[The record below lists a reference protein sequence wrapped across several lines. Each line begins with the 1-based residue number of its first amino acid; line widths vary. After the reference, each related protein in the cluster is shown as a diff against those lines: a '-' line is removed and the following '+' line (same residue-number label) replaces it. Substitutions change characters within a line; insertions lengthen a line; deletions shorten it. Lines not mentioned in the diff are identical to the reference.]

1 MRRSLI
7 ILLIGVLATVVI
19 GALGYFLLIGPK
31 NAQINEKQKQ
41 IEETENKIEQE
52 KNTYKTLLEI
62 KNKSAEYEARLAALQ
77 AMIPEEAGLPSLIRN
92 IQQAADAGSGAGLP
106 WLSFSP
112 GEVQAGGEA
121 GGGGEISSYTFSISV
136 AGFYDEV
143 VDFIYRLESMQR
155 ATIVSSVDMSPTED
169 VLQMKYSPNLGITE
183 TTIEAK
189 TFTMAKPLETGTAPT
204 APTPAT
210 K

>member
-1 MRRSLI
+1 MI
-7 ILLIGVLATVVI
+7 ISLIGVLAAVVI

-62 KNKSAEYEARLAALQ
+62 KNRSAEYEARLAALQ

-112 GEVQAGGEA
+112 GEIQAGGEA

-143 VDFIYRLESMQR
+143 VDFTYRLESMQR
-155 ATIVSSVDMSPTED
+155 AVVVNTIDMSPTTD
-169 VLQMKYSPNLGITE
+169 VLQMSYSPNLGIVE
-183 TTIEAK
+183 AKIEAK
-189 TFTMAKPLETGTAPT
+189 TFTMAKPAAEATE
-204 APTPAT
+204 TPAT
-210 K
+210 PAPAPKEGE